1 VVDDNLE
8 LRQFI
13 ALRLSG
19 YYHIIQASNGE
30 EGLAKALT
38 LLPDIIISDVMM
50 PKMNGIEM
58 LTELKKHAST
68 NTIPLILLSA
78 KSAKRDTVAGLQSG
92 ADDYLTKP
100 FDTSELIAR
109 VDGLI
114 KSRKLIRQKL
124 QSEFILIDDPETSS
138 NSFVSKLRKEVLA
151 HLTNAEFSID
161 LLAQSMAMSRRSLSR
176 KCQEEC
182 QQTPGQFITE
192 IRMKA
197 ALKLINDNKLSLSEI
212 AYGTG
217 YESLSYFSRTFKKFY
232 GKSPSAID

>member
-1 VVDDNLE
+1 
-8 LRQFI
+8 
-13 ALRLSG
+13 
-19 YYHIIQASNGE
+19 
-30 EGLAKALT
+30 
-38 LLPDIIISDVMM
+38 
-50 PKMNGIEM
+50 
-58 LTELKKHAST
+58 
-68 NTIPLILLSA
+68 
-78 KSAKRDTVAGLQSG
+78 
-92 ADDYLTKP
+92 
-100 FDTSELIAR
+100 
-109 VDGLI
+109 
-114 KSRKLIRQKL
+114 LIRQKL

-192 IRMKA
+192 IRMQA